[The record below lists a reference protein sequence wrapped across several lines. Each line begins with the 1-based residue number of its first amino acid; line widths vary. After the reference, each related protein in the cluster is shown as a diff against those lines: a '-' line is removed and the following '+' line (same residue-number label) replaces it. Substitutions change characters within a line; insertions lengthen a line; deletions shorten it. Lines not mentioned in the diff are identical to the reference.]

1 MKKSKTEKVGDKNLK
16 ITFYGGTESVTG
28 ANFLLETI
36 NNKNQKNFKILIDCG
51 LIQGGEEKEKLNRL
65 PFPFDPKTIDFLF
78 ITHAHLDHI
87 GRIPKLVKDGFKGK
101 IYSTPATKEL
111 SELSFEDAIK
121 IMSYESDDK
130 YRLYSIEDVHKA
142 LSMWETIDYAN
153 KKDFEEGFSIFL
165 RDSGH
170 ILGSSIVEVWYENE
184 KIAFTGDLGN
194 SPSPLLKDTEFPN
207 DADYIVMESVYGN
220 KNHEEKETRTN
231 EFKKVVKKVIEKKG
245 TLLIPAF
252 SVEKSQ
258 IILSELNDL
267 IENKEIESIPVFLD
281 SPFAIKATDVYKKYS
296 NYFNQ
301 ETQNKI
307 DSGDNIFN
315 FPKLKFTKKMGE
327 SENIKNTP
335 NPKIIIA
342 GAGMSMGGRILSHE
356 IEYLSN
362 PNTTILFTGF
372 QVAGTVGRQILDGE
386 RRIKILGKEIDVK
399 ADVKQILSYSSH
411 KDSDHLVEFVEK
423 SNSDKLKKVFVVM
436 GEMNAGL
443 FLVQKIRDNLDI
455 NAVYPLEGQSF
466 EI

>member
-65 PFPFDPKTIDFLF
+65 PFPFDPKTIDYLF

-87 GRIPKLVKDGFKGK
+87 GRIPKLVKDGFEGK